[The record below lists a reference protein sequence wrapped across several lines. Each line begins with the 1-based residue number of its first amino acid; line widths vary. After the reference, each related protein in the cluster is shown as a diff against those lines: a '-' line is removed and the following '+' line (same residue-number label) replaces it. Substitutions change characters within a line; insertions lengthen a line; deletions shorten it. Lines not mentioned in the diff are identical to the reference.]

1 MFIFQVIQSEYDF
14 IIVGAGAAGAV
25 IANRL
30 TEVADWN
37 VLLLEAGTDETIVSQ
52 IPALAAAVQ
61 LSNKDWQFKTEP
73 QTSACNMSPDKRYG
87 TFKITIRK
95 WQPTC
100 TVQEL
105 LLMFAR
111 RCLWPRGKMLGGST
125 SINYM
130 LYVRGNK
137 RDYDQWVL
145 IMFVFN
151 IFVFIILNSVVYIIH

>member
-1 MFIFQVIQSEYDF
+1 M
-14 IIVGAGAAGAV
+14 
-25 IANRL
+25 
-30 TEVADWN
+30 
-37 VLLLEAGTDETIVSQ
+37 VLLKLPLENGS
-52 IPALAAAVQ
+52 LH
-61 LSNKDWQFKTEP
+61 
-73 QTSACNMSPDKRYG
+73 
-87 TFKITIRK
+87 
-95 WQPTC
+95 

-145 IMFVFN
+145 I
-151 IFVFIILNSVVYIIH
+151 IFCIQYICIRYIEFSCIYCILGGDG